1 MEVIDLTQ
9 DSSDGEVESVEVKPS
24 VWGRDKKHV
33 AVSVSALRAR
43 RDRLMGTSIPRKTRA
58 APLLL
63 PSTPSVVPAGVETSS
78 RLPTPAPTVSRAP
91 GMRPFQ
97 IDLLHLA
104 SDFSVGD
111 LPFDVAELPTFDRKT
126 WTRLATH
133 RYQFQVAPK
142 EDERAECSEALLSQ
156 LRYAFGIS
164 AFDSGLE
171 PSIAYPTVA
180 HTIHRFVDITFY
192 SKEHHDRARNALL
205 HWKTVK
211 LTPWLHAAYVPHPW
225 FPIQFTYPKEYV
237 HNHAD
242 FFPKVHAAL
251 VRSDFGKMG
260 KLVAAWVMPNG
271 YPHSVDFIP
280 QRGERDEQ
288 PQFVVV
294 LKSKQA
300 QRPQVRLPPYV
311 NVEGTWVKVY
321 WPDRPKLC
329 DYCKAADDGHLN
341 DQCTRRPRKTL

>member
-1 MEVIDLTQ
+1 M
-9 DSSDGEVESVEVKPS
+9 
-24 VWGRDKKHV
+24 
-33 AVSVSALRAR
+33 
-43 RDRLMGTSIPRKTRA
+43 
-58 APLLL
+58 
-63 PSTPSVVPAGVETSS
+63 
-78 RLPTPAPTVSRAP
+78 
-91 GMRPFQ
+91 
-97 IDLLHLA
+97 
-104 SDFSVGD
+104 GD

-288 PQFVVV
+288 PSLSSCSKANR
-294 LKSKQA
+294 LKDRRFDC
-300 QRPQVRLPPYV
+300 RPMSTSRAHGSRSIGPIVPNCAITARPPTTDTSMINVPEDHEKPCSQVS
-311 NVEGTWVKVY
+311 T
-321 WPDRPKLC
+321 
-329 DYCKAADDGHLN
+329 
-341 DQCTRRPRKTL
+341 